1 MKICVKHL
9 VQYQAHSKNSVHYC
23 YFHDHDDQTS
33 WNLLF
38 TSQGPS
44 LLAAVFS
51 FIIISVIVDFF
62 PTKTLVCF
70 ETFWLSFSERL
81 SHFCSPYTPYFFLL
95 SYFLH
100 QLFIHLF
107 LHCHPFI
114 FSISIYWNLPR
125 ARHCSLPVQTHLLL
139 NPPRHP
145 NWVCSPRR
153 VNITRTASS
162 QITGGLGWWVT
173 WVSGRCWTS
182 ADRGQK

>member
-62 PTKTLVCF
+62 PLDFYPEV
-70 ETFWLSFSERL
+70 E
-81 SHFCSPYTPYFFLL
+81 LL
-95 SYFLH
+95 GH
-100 QLFIHLF
+100 IVALF
-107 LHCHPFI
+107 LI
-114 FSISIYWNLPR
+114 F
-125 ARHCSLPVQTHLLL
+125 
-139 NPPRHP
+139 
-145 NWVCSPRR
+145 
-153 VNITRTASS
+153 
-162 QITGGLGWWVT
+162 
-173 WVSGRCWTS
+173 
-182 ADRGQK
+182 